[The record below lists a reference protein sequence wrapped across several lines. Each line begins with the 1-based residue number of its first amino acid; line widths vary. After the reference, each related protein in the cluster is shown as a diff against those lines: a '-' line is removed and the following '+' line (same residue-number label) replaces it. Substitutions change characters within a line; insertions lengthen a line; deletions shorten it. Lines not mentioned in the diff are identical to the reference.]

1 MSKTTLEE
9 QSNNLVKIRAWIA
22 KVLWDVPDKE
32 TQDTLFEAQQAI
44 GFALL
49 CLERVEY
56 RASKDLSERKQME
69 PGDYSSLW
77 WRRRPND

>member
-9 QSNNLVKIRAWIA
+9 QSKNLAKIRVWIA
-22 KVLWDVPDKE
+22 EALWDAPDKE

-44 GFALL
+44 GFSLL

-56 RASKDLSERKQME
+56 LTRKNRSERKQME

-77 WRRRPND
+77 W

>member
-9 QSNNLVKIRAWIA
+9 QSKNLAKIRVWIA
-22 KVLWDVPDKE
+22 EELWDAPDKE

-44 GFALL
+44 GFSLL

-56 RASKDLSERKQME
+56 RTRKDRAERRQLE
-69 PGDYSSLW
+69 PGDYSALW
-77 WRRRPND
+77 W